1 MDTRNSSIKG
11 KAYEYACVLALQE
24 IITPIRKI
32 ELAQN
37 ESLHIARS
45 RYKDDISDE
54 ERSEMLLSAKTGIET
69 IIEMEP
75 KIVED
80 GRDTLTVCLQPDS
93 VAEQAGDI
101 RDILV
106 IRRNIKWEIGISV
119 KHNHAALKHSR
130 LSQNIDFGEKWF
142 GVSCSQDYFDEI
154 KPIFSKLA
162 DWKNSKKLWRD
173 LDNKEDNVYVP
184 LLTAFANEFR
194 RLNDDANDIVEDL
207 IKYLLGSNGND
218 YYKIIHRC
226 NFTTIMPFNLSGT
239 LNQATATNQPKI
251 HIPTVSLPTKI
262 IDLDFKD
269 GFKNTLVL
277 TMDNGWQISFRIH
290 NASSRVEPSLKFDIQ
305 LIGQPADLFYVE
317 REW

>member
-11 KAYEYACVLALQE
+11 KAYEYACVLALQK
-24 IITPIRKI
+24 IVSPIRSI
-32 ELAQN
+32 ELEQN
-37 ESLHIARS
+37 ESLRIARS
-45 RYKDDISDE
+45 RYEDDISDE
-54 ERSEMLLSAKTGIET
+54 ERSEMLLSAKAGIET
-69 IIEMEP
+69 VIEMEP

-162 DWKNSKKLWRD
+162 DWKNNKKLWRG
-173 LDNKEDNVYVP
+173 LDSKEDNVYVP

-194 RLNDDANDIVEDL
+194 RLNDANDIVDDL

-218 YYKIIHRC
+218 YYKIIHRR
-226 NFTTIMPFNLSGT
+226 NFTTITPFNLSGT
-239 LNQATATNQPKI
+239 LNQATATNQPRI
-251 HIPTVSLPTKI
+251 HVPTVSLPTKI

-305 LIGQPADLFYVE
+305 LIGQPADLFYID

>member
-11 KAYEYACVLALQE
+11 KAYEYACVLVLQE

-32 ELAQN
+32 ELEQN
-37 ESLHIARS
+37 ESLRIARS
-45 RYKDDISDE
+45 RYEDDISDE
-54 ERSEMLLSAKTGIET
+54 ERSEMLISAKAGIET

-162 DWKNSKKLWRD
+162 DWKSNKKLWRD
-173 LDNKEDNVYVP
+173 LDSKEDNVYVP

-194 RLNDDANDIVEDL
+194 RLNDANDIVDDL

-218 YYKIIHRC
+218 YYKIIHRR

-251 HIPTVSLPTKI
+251 HVPTVSLPTKI

-305 LIGQPADLFYVE
+305 LIGQPADLFYID

>member
-11 KAYEYACVLALQE
+11 KAYEYACVLALQK
-24 IITPIRKI
+24 IVSPIRSI
-32 ELAQN
+32 ELEQN
-37 ESLHIARS
+37 ESLRIARS
-45 RYKDDISDE
+45 RYEDDISDE
-54 ERSEMLLSAKTGIET
+54 ERSEMLLSAKAGIET
-69 IIEMEP
+69 VIEMEP

-80 GRDTLTVCLQPDS
+80 GRDTLTVYLQPDS

-154 KPIFSKLA
+154 KSIFSKLA
-162 DWKNSKKLWRD
+162 DWKNNKKFWRD
-173 LDNKEDNVYVP
+173 LDSKEDNVYVP

-194 RLNDDANDIVEDL
+194 RLNDANDIVDDL

-218 YYKIIHRC
+218 YYKIIHRR

-251 HIPTVSLPTKI
+251 YVPTVSLPTKI

-305 LIGQPADLFYVE
+305 LIGQPADLFYID